1 MSLRDKQAWGNSNMY
16 LVIDYYTILGVIVI
30 VIHFQ
35 KSKVIVIEDKVIGN
49 SLLHLYYSPFFVTSH
64 IFAIHTN
71 KWTYD
76 VFQNL

>member
-1 MSLRDKQAWGNSNMY
+1 MVT
-16 LVIDYYTILGVIVI
+16 VIDYYTILGVIVI

-49 SLLHLYYSPFFVTSH
+49 SLLHLYYIPFLVQ
-64 IFAIHTN
+64 AIIHKN
-71 KWTYD
+71 KCIDD